1 MRQTTIFDPPR
12 SRSTD
17 PITSHKAAAK
27 LRVSASHALVLA
39 GLQDGP
45 LTAEQLV
52 AKLTGYISPSRVRG
66 AISELCDAGSVVVC
80 GIGETMLGNEC
91 QIYGRAKG

>member
-1 MRQTTIFDPPR
+1 MIQPSLFDPPR

-27 LRVSASHALVLA
+27 LRVSASHTAVLEALLS
-39 GLQDGP
+39 GP
-45 LTAEQLV
+45 ATSEQLI
-52 AKLTGYISPSRVRG
+52 ARLTGRCSPSRVRG

-91 QIYGRAKG
+91 QIYGRAKQ